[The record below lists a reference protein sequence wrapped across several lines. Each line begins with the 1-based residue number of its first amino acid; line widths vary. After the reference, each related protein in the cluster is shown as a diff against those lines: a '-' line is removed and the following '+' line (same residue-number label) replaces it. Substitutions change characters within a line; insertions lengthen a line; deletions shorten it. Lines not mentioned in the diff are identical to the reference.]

1 MVREPGWVVDHP
13 GLAQWLERMDEA
25 ACQRFED
32 DPGQLAGEIQQW
44 IPRAVDYPALTGVPD
59 LQPGSE
65 AVTSATL
72 AEQEATDMPGRKRLQ
87 AGALCAALS
96 PIAHPG
102 IDWCCG
108 KGHLARTLTRHSG
121 LPVTGFEWNPALVED
136 GNGLAHRFGD
146 PVALQR
152 LDVMAPDLPW
162 PDEVHATALH
172 ACGDLHRKLVRDVI
186 RLRLPRLSF
195 SPCCYHLTSGGA
207 YQPLSSRARACQP
220 GAGLSRDEL
229 RLAVQ
234 ETVTAPLRVRE
245 QTELVRQWRL
255 GFDGLQRELR
265 GEDTYLP
272 LPPHPSRLMREGF
285 EAFSRWAADK
295 KGLELPGQVD
305 WAHWEQSGQVR
316 SRQVRRYELVR
327 HLFRRPLEL
336 WLVLDYAMAL
346 EEAGYRV
353 RVGTFCERALTPRN
367 LLVDAV
373 IV

>member
-1 MVREPGWVVDHP
+1 MVREPGWVIDNP

-25 ACQRFED
+25 ACKRFED
-32 DPGQLAGEIQQW
+32 DPGQLAGEIQEW
-44 IPRAVDYPALTGVPD
+44 IPRAVDYPVLTGVPD

-152 LDVMAPDLPW
+152 LDVMAHDLPW

-195 SPCCYHLTSGGA
+195 SPCCYHLTGGGA
-207 YQPLSSRARACQP
+207 YQPLSGRARACQP
-220 GAGLSRDEL
+220 GLGLSRDEL

-285 EAFSRWAADK
+285 EMFSRWAADK
-295 KGLELPGQVD
+295 KSLELPGQVD
-305 WAHWEQSGQVR
+305 WVHWERSGQVR

-373 IV
+373 RV

>member
-1 MVREPGWVVDHP
+1 
-13 GLAQWLERMDEA
+13 
-25 ACQRFED
+25 
-32 DPGQLAGEIQQW
+32 
-44 IPRAVDYPALTGVPD
+44 
-59 LQPGSE
+59 
-65 AVTSATL
+65 
-72 AEQEATDMPGRKRLQ
+72 
-87 AGALCAALS
+87 
-96 PIAHPG
+96 
-102 IDWCCG
+102 
-108 KGHLARTLTRHSG
+108 
-121 LPVTGFEWNPALVED
+121 
-136 GNGLAHRFGD
+136 
-146 PVALQR
+146 
-152 LDVMAPDLPW
+152 
-162 PDEVHATALH
+162 
-172 ACGDLHRKLVRDVI
+172 
-186 RLRLPRLSF
+186 
-195 SPCCYHLTSGGA
+195 
-207 YQPLSSRARACQP
+207 
-220 GAGLSRDEL
+220 
-229 RLAVQ
+229 VQ

-305 WAHWEQSGQVR
+305 WAHWEQLGQVR

-373 IV
+373 RV

>member
-1 MVREPGWVVDHP
+1 MVREPRWVIGNP
-13 GLAQWLERMDEA
+13 GLAQRLERMDEA
-25 ACQRFED
+25 ACKRFED
-32 DPGQLAGEIQQW
+32 DPGQLAGEIQEW
-44 IPRAVDYPALTGVPD
+44 IPRAIDYPALIGVPD

-272 LPPHPSRLMREGF
+272 LPPHPSRLMNEGF
-285 EAFSRWAADK
+285 EAFSRWAANK
-295 KGLELPGQVD
+295 KGLELPGQVN
-305 WAHWEQSGQVR
+305 WVHWERSGQVR

-373 IV
+373 RA